1 MKQTKCFADFLRQRP
16 ISWQQRGTSY
26 STFNFSKLM
35 FDFRW
40 QNRNN
45 ITMDDNIKDGKLEI
59 SILYVEDEQ
68 VTRSA
73 VARMLKRRV
82 LTVYE
87 AENGGEGLDLYKQYR
102 PDIVIS
108 DIKMPVLDGMEMS
121 KEIKSLDKNSRII
134 LTTAHS
140 DAGILI
146 NSIEV
151 GIDKYLMKPLDMAA
165 LFSSVE
171 KCAENIMLEK
181 KIQQQSKEKDELIAK
196 LQDALDNVKKLSGL
210 LPICASCKKIRDDK
224 GYWQQIEGYIR
235 EHSEAQFSHGLCPD
249 CVKKLYP
256 NLIQNIPGEK

>member
-1 MKQTKCFADFLRQRP
+1 MGNNNQ
-16 ISWQQRGTSY
+16 
-26 STFNFSKLM
+26 NEKLA
-35 FDFRW
+35 
-40 QNRNN
+40 
-45 ITMDDNIKDGKLEI
+45 I

-87 AENGGEGLDLYKQYR
+87 AENGREGLDLYKQYR

-108 DIKMPVLDGMEMS
+108 DIRMPVLDGMEMS
-121 KEIKSLDKNSRII
+121 KEIKSLDKNSKII

-140 DAGILI
+140 DASILL

-151 GIDKYLMKPLDMAA
+151 GIDKYIMKPLDMAS

-171 KCAENIMLEK
+171 RCAENILLEK
-181 KIQQQSKEKDELIAK
+181 KIQQQDKEKDELIAK

-210 LPICASCKKIRDDK
+210 LPICSSCKKIRDDK
-224 GYWQQIEGYIR
+224 GYWQQIESYIR
-235 EHSEAQFSHGLCPD
+235 EHSEAQFSHGICPD
-249 CVKKLYP
+249 CLKKLYP
-256 NLIQNIPGEK
+256 NLIQDMPGEK

>member
-1 MKQTKCFADFLRQRP
+1 MDPPAVHLSSFL
-16 ISWQQRGTSY
+16 
-26 STFNFSKLM
+26 
-35 FDFRW
+35 FDFHR
-40 QNRNN
+40 QKRNN
-45 ITMDDNIKDGKLEI
+45 IAMDSNNDNQDGKLAI

-73 VARMLKRRV
+73 VVRMLKRRV

-87 AENGGEGLDLYKQYR
+87 AENGREGLDLYKQHR

-108 DIKMPVLDGMEMS
+108 DIRMPVLDGMEMS
-121 KEIKSLDKNSRII
+121 KEIKALDGNSKII

-140 DAGILI
+140 DASILM

-151 GIDKYLMKPLDMAA
+151 GIDKYIMKPLDIAS

-181 KIQQQSKEKDELIAK
+181 KIQKQNKEKDELIAK
-196 LQDALDNVKKLSGL
+196 LQEALNNVKKLSGL
-210 LPICASCKKIRDDK
+210 LPICSYCKKIRNDA
-224 GYWQQIEGYIR
+224 GYWKQIEGYIA
-235 EHSEAQFSHGLCPD
+235 ENSEAKFSHSVCPD

-256 NLIQNIPGEK
+256 DLIQDMTGEK